1 MGRRPPPLPSKASI
15 QESLDLLKVY
25 EHMDPAVRP
34 LYVEFT
40 KLFGKLSP
48 ESRHI
53 LVKMA
58 VSLADE

>member
-1 MGRRPPPLPSKASI
+1 MAKPPPLPTKASATECL
-15 QESLDLLKVY
+15 QLLQVY
-25 EHMDPAVRP
+25 EVMAPEVRP

-58 VSLADE
+58 VNLADE